1 MKNIKYIFAL
11 SFIVILFS
19 SCKDVVTVELKSA
32 DEKYV
37 IEANLN
43 NQLGGAKVA
52 IAQTKNANTT
62 SEFNGESGAVVT
74 ITDNQG
80 KESRLTE
87 STTKGIYT
95 DPFLKGIP
103 GTTYTLKIEIN
114 GQTFTSTSKM
124 PAIVKL
130 EAAYAIEATAID
142 GKRKF
147 TTVKFTDP
155 TGKGNAYRFIEYRN
169 GVYNKVISVLND
181 DLIDGNMIN
190 QVLLPKELTEATKYV
205 SGDRIKI
212 EFLTVDN
219 PVYKYW
225 YSTNKG
231 IQSLGENTTPINPVS
246 NISGGAIGYFS
257 AHTLQSREFTI
268 K

>member
-1 MKNIKYIFAL
+1 MKNIRYILA
-11 SFIVILFS
+11 IAVVAILFS

-43 NQLGGAKVA
+43 NQLGSAKVA

-62 SEFNGESGAVVT
+62 SGFNGESGAVVT
-74 ITDNQG
+74 ITDDKG

-87 STTKGIYT
+87 SSTKGIYT
-95 DPFLKGIP
+95 DPFLKGTP
-103 GTTYTLKIEIN
+103 GTAYTLKIEIN

-130 EAAYAIEATAID
+130 EAAYAIEASAID

-147 TTVKFTDP
+147 ATVKFTDP
-155 TGKGNAYRFIEYRN
+155 AGKGNAYRFIEYRN

-181 DLIDGNMIN
+181 DLIDGNVIN

-205 SGDRIKI
+205 SGDKIKV
-212 EFLTVDN
+212 EFLTIDN

>member
-1 MKNIKYIFAL
+1 MKNLTYTLAIA
-11 SFIVILFS
+11 FITILFA

-62 SEFNGESGAVVT
+62 SGFNGESGAIVS
-74 ITDNQG
+74 ITDDKG

-87 STTKGIYT
+87 SATKGIYT
-95 DPFLKGIP
+95 DPYLKGTP
-103 GTTYTLKIEIN
+103 GSTYTLKVEIN
-114 GQTFTSTSKM
+114 GQTFTSSSKM
-124 PAIVKL
+124 PAVVKL
-130 EAAYAIEATAID
+130 EAAYAIEATAVD

-155 TGKGNAYRFIEYRN
+155 VGKGNAYRFIEYRN

-181 DLIDGNMIN
+181 DLIDGNVIN
-190 QVLLPKELTEATKYV
+190 QALLPKELTEASKYV
-205 SGDRIKI
+205 SGDKIKV
-212 EFLTVDN
+212 EFLTIDN
-219 PVYKYW
+219 PIYKYW

-231 IQSLGENTTPINPVS
+231 IQSLGENTTPINPAS

-257 AHTLQSREFTI
+257 AHTLQSKEFTI